1 MPNTIEIYSIERGAF
16 TMHDS
21 SMLNKNK
28 AKKNRKLVGHWL
40 YIISFVLFMGFSAR
54 LIYIV
59 QVGVIAGVSLSER
72 IEHLYYRSR
81 PIETRRGSIFDRQGS
96 VIAQDVLSY
105 TVRAILSEDYID
117 NGRPMY
123 LGRENF
129 EETATILSEY
139 LPISNDQVLTILTN
153 GVNQTEPP
161 AYQVEFGSVGSG
173 LSVTIRNQ
181 IQSALDAAGINGIYF
196 DARTSRSYPNG
207 IFSSHLIG
215 TTSDD
220 EEIRVGVSGLEY
232 VMNDFLSN
240 QNGRESFQVNASGN
254 PVPATNQTVEEG
266 IDGQDVWTTLDAH
279 LQLFTESLMDEVLKE
294 TRPENLTAL
303 LMDAKTG
310 EILTMAQRPTF
321 HPETQ
326 EGIDDAHFIWR
337 NLFTEE
343 MYEPGSTLKLATVA
357 TAIDEGVF
365 DPTERYN
372 PVSMQIEDRLI
383 SDHDSGSNGELTMR
397 QALAWSSNT
406 GMVRLQQRIGGEIWA
421 QYLADFG
428 LGKVTGS
435 ELFGEVPGIL
445 PSRNRVDQAMSSY
458 GHAIGVNQMQMMQ
471 LFSAFANGG
480 EMIRPQLIR
489 QVGEET
495 QVFPEVVSQPISQTA
510 ADAVLEYMTDVVTDE
525 RYGTAYDVY
534 QLTNHE
540 ISVKTGT
547 AQIANE
553 NGQGYLTGEFD
564 YIYSAVSIYPT
575 DDPQFILYLTI
586 KRPEKYDRHTL
597 AKIANPLMERSMAL
611 QSFRD

>member
-1 MPNTIEIYSIERGAF
+1 
-16 TMHDS
+16 MHDS
-21 SMLNKNK
+21 GMLNKNK

-161 AYQVEFGSVGSG
+161 AYQVEFGIVGSG

-254 PVPATNQTVEEG
+254 PVPVTNQTVEEG

-279 LQLFTESLMDEVLKE
+279 LQLFTESLMDEVLEE

>member
-1 MPNTIEIYSIERGAF
+1 
-16 TMHDS
+16 MHDS
-21 SMLNKNK
+21 RMLNKNK

-196 DARTSRSYPNG
+196 EARTSRSYPNG

-232 VMNDFLSN
+232 VMNHFLSN

-279 LQLFTESLMDEVLKE
+279 LQLFTESLMDEVLEE

-383 SDHDSGSNGELTMR
+383 SDHDSGANGELTMR

-445 PSRNRVDQAMSSY
+445 PSRNRVDQAMNSY

-611 QSFRD
+611 QNFRE

>member
-1 MPNTIEIYSIERGAF
+1 
-16 TMHDS
+16 MHDS
-21 SMLNKNK
+21 GMLNKNK

-81 PIETRRGSIFDRQGS
+81 SIETRRGSIFDRQGS

-161 AYQVEFGSVGSG
+161 AYQVEFGIVGSG

-279 LQLFTESLMDEVLKE
+279 LQLFTEALMDEVLEE

-611 QSFRD
+611 QSFRE

>member
-1 MPNTIEIYSIERGAF
+1 MYDYHMVR
-16 TMHDS
+16 
-21 SMLNKNK
+21 KKK

-40 YIISFVLFMGFSAR
+40 YIISLALFMGFSAR

-72 IEHLYYRSR
+72 IENLYYSSRS
-81 PIETRRGSIFDRQGS
+81 IETSRGAIFDRQGT
-96 VIAQDVLSY
+96 VIAQDILSY
-105 TVRAILSEDYID
+105 TVRAVLSEDYID

-123 LGRENF
+123 LDRARF

-139 LPISNDQVLTILTN
+139 LPISNEQVLSILSD
-153 GVNQTEPP
+153 GANQTDPP
-161 AYQVEFGSVGSG
+161 VFQVEFGNVGSG
-173 LSVTIRNQ
+173 LSVTTRNQ
-181 IQSALDAAGINGIYF
+181 IEVAFDAAGINGIYF
-196 DARTSRSYPNG
+196 DARSSRSYPNG

-232 VMNDFLSN
+232 VLNDFLKN

-266 IDGQDVWTTLDAH
+266 VDGNDVWTTLDAH
-279 LQLFTESLMDEVLKE
+279 LQLFTESVMDEVME
-294 TRPENLTAL
+294 QTRPENLTAL

-310 EILTMAQRPTF
+310 EILTMAQRPSF

-326 EGIDDAHFIWR
+326 EGITDEHFIWR

-357 TAIDEGVF
+357 AAIDEGVF

-372 PVSMQIEDRLI
+372 PVSMQIEDRVI
-383 SDHDSGSNGELTMR
+383 NDHDSGANGELTMR

-406 GMVRLQQRIGGEIWA
+406 GMVRLQQRIGFDNWA
-421 QYLADFG
+421 QYLTDFG

-435 ELFGEVPGIL
+435 ELPGEVPGIL
-445 PSRNRVDQAMSSY
+445 PSRNRVDYAMSSY

-489 QVGEET
+489 RVGEET
-495 QVFPEVVSQPISQTA
+495 QVFPEVVSQPISQAA

-553 NGQGYLTGEFD
+553 NGQGYMTGEFD

-586 KRPEKYDRHTL
+586 KRPEEYDRHTL

-611 QSFRD
+611 QSFRE

>member
-1 MPNTIEIYSIERGAF
+1 
-16 TMHDS
+16 MHDS
-21 SMLNKNK
+21 GMLNKNK

-279 LQLFTESLMDEVLKE
+279 LQLFTEALMDEVLEE

-435 ELFGEVPGIL
+435 EHFGEVPGIL

-553 NGQGYLTGEFD
+553 NGQGFLTGEFD

-611 QSFRD
+611 QNFRD

>member
-1 MPNTIEIYSIERGAF
+1 
-16 TMHDS
+16 MHDS

-105 TVRAILSEDYID
+105 TVRTILSEDYID

>member
-1 MPNTIEIYSIERGAF
+1 
-16 TMHDS
+16 MHDS

>member
-1 MPNTIEIYSIERGAF
+1 
-16 TMHDS
+16 MHDS
-21 SMLNKNK
+21 RMLNKNK

-196 DARTSRSYPNG
+196 EARTSRSYPNG

-232 VMNDFLSN
+232 VMNHFLSN

-279 LQLFTESLMDEVLKE
+279 LQLFTESLMDEVLEE

-383 SDHDSGSNGELTMR
+383 SDHDSGANGELTMR

-611 QSFRD
+611 QNFRE

>member
-1 MPNTIEIYSIERGAF
+1 
-16 TMHDS
+16 MHDS
-21 SMLNKNK
+21 GMLNKNK

-81 PIETRRGSIFDRQGS
+81 SIETRRGSIFDRQGS

-161 AYQVEFGSVGSG
+161 AYQVEFGIVGSG

-279 LQLFTESLMDEVLKE
+279 LQLFTEALMDEVLEE

-343 MYEPGSTLKLATVA
+343 MYEPGSALKLATVA

-611 QSFRD
+611 QSFRE

>member
-1 MPNTIEIYSIERGAF
+1 
-16 TMHDS
+16 MHDS

-173 LSVTIRNQ
+173 LSVSIRNQ

>member
-1 MPNTIEIYSIERGAF
+1 
-16 TMHDS
+16 MHDS
-21 SMLNKNK
+21 RMLNKNK

-40 YIISFVLFMGFSAR
+40 YIISFVLFVGFSAR

-196 DARTSRSYPNG
+196 EARTSRSYPNG

-232 VMNDFLSN
+232 VMNHFLSN

-279 LQLFTESLMDEVLKE
+279 LQLFTESLMDEVLEE

-383 SDHDSGSNGELTMR
+383 SDHDSGANGELTMR

-445 PSRNRVDQAMSSY
+445 PSRNRVDQAMNSY

-611 QSFRD
+611 QNFRE

>member
-1 MPNTIEIYSIERGAF
+1 
-16 TMHDS
+16 MHDS

-40 YIISFVLFMGFSAR
+40 HIISFVLFMGFSAR

-59 QVGVIAGVSLSER
+59 QIGVIAGVSLSER

-81 PIETRRGSIFDRQGS
+81 PIETKRGSIFDRQGS

-279 LQLFTESLMDEVLKE
+279 LQLFTEALMDEVLEE

-343 MYEPGSTLKLATVA
+343 MYEPGSTLKLVTVA

>member
-1 MPNTIEIYSIERGAF
+1 
-16 TMHDS
+16 MHDS
-21 SMLNKNK
+21 GMLNKNK

-279 LQLFTESLMDEVLKE
+279 LQLFTEALMDEVLEE

-435 ELFGEVPGIL
+435 EHFGEVPGIL

-611 QSFRD
+611 QNFRD

>member
-1 MPNTIEIYSIERGAF
+1 
-16 TMHDS
+16 MHDS
-21 SMLNKNK
+21 RMLNKNK

-279 LQLFTESLMDEVLKE
+279 LQLFTESLMDEVLEE

-480 EMIRPQLIR
+480 EMIRLQLIR
-489 QVGEET
+489 QVGKET

>member
-1 MPNTIEIYSIERGAF
+1 MVVHHQFCTFYGVLCTSDL
-16 TMHDS
+16 HCS
-21 SMLNKNK
+21 SW
-28 AKKNRKLVGHWL
+28 RHR
-40 YIISFVLFMGFSAR
+40 S
-54 LIYIV
+54 
-59 QVGVIAGVSLSER
+59 VSLSER

-196 DARTSRSYPNG
+196 EARTSRSYPNG

-232 VMNDFLSN
+232 VMNHFLSN

-279 LQLFTESLMDEVLKE
+279 LQLFTESLMDEVLEE

-383 SDHDSGSNGELTMR
+383 SDHDSGANGELTMR

-445 PSRNRVDQAMSSY
+445 PSRNRVDQAMNSY

-611 QSFRD
+611 QNFRE

>member
-1 MPNTIEIYSIERGAF
+1 
-16 TMHDS
+16 MHDS

-240 QNGRESFQVNASGN
+240 QNGRKSFQVNASGN

>member
-1 MPNTIEIYSIERGAF
+1 
-16 TMHDS
+16 MHDS
-21 SMLNKNK
+21 GMLNKNK

-161 AYQVEFGSVGSG
+161 AYQVEFGIVGSG

-254 PVPATNQTVEEG
+254 PVPVTNQTVEEG
-266 IDGQDVWTTLDAH
+266 IDGQNVWTTLDAH
-279 LQLFTESLMDEVLKE
+279 LQLFTESLMDEVLEE

>member
-1 MPNTIEIYSIERGAF
+1 
-16 TMHDS
+16 MHDS
-21 SMLNKNK
+21 GMLNKNK

-279 LQLFTESLMDEVLKE
+279 LQLFTEALMDEVLEE

-611 QSFRD
+611 QNFRD

>member
-1 MPNTIEIYSIERGAF
+1 
-16 TMHDS
+16 
-21 SMLNKNK
+21 MLNKNK

-196 DARTSRSYPNG
+196 EARTSRSYPNG

-232 VMNDFLSN
+232 VMNHFLSN

-279 LQLFTESLMDEVLKE
+279 LQLFTESLMDEVLEE

-372 PVSMQIEDRLI
+372 PVSMQIKDRLI
-383 SDHDSGSNGELTMR
+383 SDHDSGANGELTMR

-445 PSRNRVDQAMSSY
+445 PSRNRVDQAMNSY

-611 QSFRD
+611 QNFRE

>member
-1 MPNTIEIYSIERGAF
+1 
-16 TMHDS
+16 MHDS

-586 KRPEKYDRHTL
+586 KRPEKNDRHTL

>member
-1 MPNTIEIYSIERGAF
+1 
-16 TMHDS
+16 MHDS
-21 SMLNKNK
+21 RMLNKNK

-196 DARTSRSYPNG
+196 EARTSRSYPNG

-232 VMNDFLSN
+232 VMNHFLSN

-279 LQLFTESLMDEVLKE
+279 LQLFTESLMDEVLEE

-445 PSRNRVDQAMSSY
+445 PSRNRVDQAMNSY

-611 QSFRD
+611 QNFRE

>member
-1 MPNTIEIYSIERGAF
+1 
-16 TMHDS
+16 MHDS
-21 SMLNKNK
+21 RMLNKNK

-59 QVGVIAGVSLSER
+59 QVGVIAGISLSER

-196 DARTSRSYPNG
+196 EARTSRSYPNG

-232 VMNDFLSN
+232 VMNHFLSN

-279 LQLFTESLMDEVLKE
+279 LQLFTESLMDEVLEE

-383 SDHDSGSNGELTMR
+383 SDHDSGANGELTMR

-445 PSRNRVDQAMSSY
+445 PSRNRVDQAMNSY

-611 QSFRD
+611 QNFRE

>member
-1 MPNTIEIYSIERGAF
+1 M
-16 TMHDS
+16 
-21 SMLNKNK
+21 
-28 AKKNRKLVGHWL
+28 
-40 YIISFVLFMGFSAR
+40 
-54 LIYIV
+54 
-59 QVGVIAGVSLSER
+59 
-72 IEHLYYRSR
+72 
-81 PIETRRGSIFDRQGS
+81 
-96 VIAQDVLSY
+96 
-105 TVRAILSEDYID
+105 
-117 NGRPMY
+117 
-123 LGRENF
+123 
-129 EETATILSEY
+129 
-139 LPISNDQVLTILTN
+139 
-153 GVNQTEPP
+153 
-161 AYQVEFGSVGSG
+161 
-173 LSVTIRNQ
+173 
-181 IQSALDAAGINGIYF
+181 
-196 DARTSRSYPNG
+196 
-207 IFSSHLIG
+207 IG

-220 EEIRVGVSGLEY
+220 DEIRVGVSGLEY
-232 VMNDFLSN
+232 VLNDFLKN

-254 PVPATNQTVEEG
+254 PVPATNQMVEEG
-266 IDGQDVWTTLDAH
+266 VDGNDVWTTLDAH
-279 LQLFTESLMDEVLKE
+279 LQLFTESVMDEVME
-294 TRPENLTAL
+294 QTRPENLTAL

-310 EILTMAQRPTF
+310 EILTMAQRPSF

-326 EGIDDAHFIWR
+326 EGIADEHFIWR

-357 TAIDEGVF
+357 ALIDEGVF

-372 PVSMQIEDRLI
+372 PVSMQIEDRVI
-383 SDHDSGSNGELTMR
+383 NDHDSGANGELTMR

-406 GMVRLQQRIGGEIWA
+406 GMVRLQQRIGFDAWA
-421 QYLADFG
+421 QYLTDFG

-435 ELFGEVPGIL
+435 ELPGEVPGIL
-445 PSRNRVDQAMSSY
+445 PSRNRVDYAMSSY

-553 NGQGYLTGEFD
+553 NGQGYMTGEFD

-586 KRPEKYDRHTL
+586 KRPEEYDRHTL
-597 AKIANPLMERSMAL
+597 AKIANPLMERSMAAAKF
-611 QSFRD
+611 S

>member
-1 MPNTIEIYSIERGAF
+1 
-16 TMHDS
+16 MHDS

-59 QVGVIAGVSLSER
+59 QIGVIAGVSLSER

-81 PIETRRGSIFDRQGS
+81 PIETKRGSIFDRQGS

-279 LQLFTESLMDEVLKE
+279 LQLFTEALMDEVLEE

-343 MYEPGSTLKLATVA
+343 MYEPGSTLKLVTVA

-445 PSRNRVDQAMSSY
+445 PSRNRVDQALSSY

>member
-1 MPNTIEIYSIERGAF
+1 
-16 TMHDS
+16 MHDS

-59 QVGVIAGVSLSER
+59 QIGVIAGVSLSER

-81 PIETRRGSIFDRQGS
+81 PIETKRGSIFDRQGS

-279 LQLFTESLMDEVLKE
+279 LQLFTEALMDEVLEE

-343 MYEPGSTLKLATVA
+343 MYEPGSTLKLVTVA

>member
-1 MPNTIEIYSIERGAF
+1 
-16 TMHDS
+16 MHDS
-21 SMLNKNK
+21 GMLNKNK

-81 PIETRRGSIFDRQGS
+81 SIETRRGSIFDRQGS

-161 AYQVEFGSVGSG
+161 AYQVEFGIVGSG

-279 LQLFTESLMDEVLKE
+279 LQLFTEALMDEVLEE

-510 ADAVLEYMTDVVTDE
+510 ADAVLEHMTDVVTDE

-611 QSFRD
+611 QSFRE

>member
-1 MPNTIEIYSIERGAF
+1 
-16 TMHDS
+16 
-21 SMLNKNK
+21 MLNKNK

-59 QVGVIAGVSLSER
+59 QIGVIAGVSLSER

-81 PIETRRGSIFDRQGS
+81 PIETKRGSIFDRQGS

-279 LQLFTESLMDEVLKE
+279 LQLFTEALMDEVLEE

-343 MYEPGSTLKLATVA
+343 MYEPGSTLKLVTVA

>member
-1 MPNTIEIYSIERGAF
+1 
-16 TMHDS
+16 MHDS
-21 SMLNKNK
+21 RMLNKNK

-279 LQLFTESLMDEVLKE
+279 LQLFTEALMDEVLEE

-383 SDHDSGSNGELTMR
+383 SDHDSGANGELTMR

-458 GHAIGVNQMQMMQ
+458 GHAIGVNQMQMIQ

-611 QSFRD
+611 QSFRE

>member
-1 MPNTIEIYSIERGAF
+1 
-16 TMHDS
+16 MHDS
-21 SMLNKNK
+21 GMLNKNK

-59 QVGVIAGVSLSER
+59 QVGVIAGGSLSER

-279 LQLFTESLMDEVLKE
+279 LQLFTEALMDEVLEE

>member
-1 MPNTIEIYSIERGAF
+1 
-16 TMHDS
+16 
-21 SMLNKNK
+21 MLNKNK

-196 DARTSRSYPNG
+196 EARTSRSYPNG

-232 VMNDFLSN
+232 VMNHFLSN

-279 LQLFTESLMDEVLKE
+279 LQLFTESLMDEVLEE

-383 SDHDSGSNGELTMR
+383 SDHDSGANGELTMR

-611 QSFRD
+611 QNFRE

>member
-1 MPNTIEIYSIERGAF
+1 M
-16 TMHDS
+16 
-21 SMLNKNK
+21 
-28 AKKNRKLVGHWL
+28 
-40 YIISFVLFMGFSAR
+40 
-54 LIYIV
+54 
-59 QVGVIAGVSLSER
+59 SER

-196 DARTSRSYPNG
+196 EARTSRSYPNG

-232 VMNDFLSN
+232 VMNHFLSN

-279 LQLFTESLMDEVLKE
+279 LQLFTESLMDEVLEE

-383 SDHDSGSNGELTMR
+383 SDHDSGANGELTMR

-445 PSRNRVDQAMSSY
+445 PSRNRVDQAMNSY

-611 QSFRD
+611 QNFRE

>member
-1 MPNTIEIYSIERGAF
+1 ME
-16 TMHDS
+16 
-21 SMLNKNK
+21 
-28 AKKNRKLVGHWL
+28 
-40 YIISFVLFMGFSAR
+40 
-54 LIYIV
+54 
-59 QVGVIAGVSLSER
+59 Q
-72 IEHLYYRSR
+72 
-81 PIETRRGSIFDRQGS
+81 
-96 VIAQDVLSY
+96 
-105 TVRAILSEDYID
+105 
-117 NGRPMY
+117 
-123 LGRENF
+123 
-129 EETATILSEY
+129 
-139 LPISNDQVLTILTN
+139 
-153 GVNQTEPP
+153 
-161 AYQVEFGSVGSG
+161 
-173 LSVTIRNQ
+173 
-181 IQSALDAAGINGIYF
+181 
-196 DARTSRSYPNG
+196 
-207 IFSSHLIG
+207 
-215 TTSDD
+215 
-220 EEIRVGVSGLEY
+220 
-232 VMNDFLSN
+232 
-240 QNGRESFQVNASGN
+240 
-254 PVPATNQTVEEG
+254 
-266 IDGQDVWTTLDAH
+266 
-279 LQLFTESLMDEVLKE
+279 

-310 EILTMAQRPTF
+310 EILTMAQRPSF

-326 EGIDDAHFIWR
+326 EGITDEHFIWR

-357 TAIDEGVF
+357 AAIDEGVF

-372 PVSMQIEDRLI
+372 PVSMQIEDRVI
-383 SDHDSGSNGELTMR
+383 NDHDSGANGELTMR

-406 GMVRLQQRIGGEIWA
+406 GMVRLQQRIGFDNWA
-421 QYLADFG
+421 QYLTDFG

-435 ELFGEVPGIL
+435 ELPGEVPGIL
-445 PSRNRVDQAMSSY
+445 PSRNRVDYDMSSY

-489 QVGEET
+489 RVGEET
-495 QVFPEVVSQPISQTA
+495 QVFPEVVSQPISQAA

-553 NGQGYLTGEFD
+553 NGQGYMTGEFD

-586 KRPEKYDRHTL
+586 KRPEEYDRHTL

-611 QSFRD
+611 QSFRE

>member
-1 MPNTIEIYSIERGAF
+1 
-16 TMHDS
+16 
-21 SMLNKNK
+21 MLNKNK

>member
-1 MPNTIEIYSIERGAF
+1 
-16 TMHDS
+16 
-21 SMLNKNK
+21 MLNKNK

-196 DARTSRSYPNG
+196 EARTSRSYPNG

-232 VMNDFLSN
+232 VMNHFLSN

-279 LQLFTESLMDEVLKE
+279 LQLFTESLMDEVLEE

-383 SDHDSGSNGELTMR
+383 SDHDSGANGELTMR

-445 PSRNRVDQAMSSY
+445 PSRNRVDQAMNSY

-611 QSFRD
+611 QNFRE

>member
-1 MPNTIEIYSIERGAF
+1 
-16 TMHDS
+16 MHDS

-173 LSVTIRNQ
+173 LSVSIRNQ

-254 PVPATNQTVEEG
+254 PVPATNQTIEEG

>member
-1 MPNTIEIYSIERGAF
+1 
-16 TMHDS
+16 MHDS

-534 QLTNHE
+534 ELTNHE